1 MKFSLANKRKLL
13 TNAGKDVVLVLLGIL
28 IALSMVEGVLRFYNP
43 FGFRMRGDKIVLP
56 VNRTQVIH
64 NKESSKLDK
73 LVVNKKNS
81 LGFRGEEPPAD
92 FNDWLTVVTVGGSTT
107 ECLALN
113 ESKSWPY
120 VLGNKLKENFP
131 KLWLNNAGFGGQ
143 STFGHMVL
151 LRDFLIKLRPKSVIF
166 LVGTNDVGRGGF
178 SIQDKNLLGI
188 NQFRLLEK
196 ALITMANHSEVCS
209 VLLNLYRFYF
219 PVSITDLG
227 DIGEVDIRSLKQ
239 REISATMEKKTIE
252 SHEQK
257 YLTYYRQRLAELIE
271 LAQRN
276 QIDPVLITQPMLY
289 GDAVDDVT
297 GVNLHNIIAPGDNNG
312 GLRWKIMELYNDVT
326 RQVGKERGVL
336 VIDLARR
343 LPKSSRYFYDL
354 SHYSNEG
361 AAKVAA
367 IIYSRLLPYYEK
379 KYPMYYQPM
388 SQTGH

>member
-1 MKFSLANKRKLL
+1 MNFFLVNKRKLL

-28 IALSMVEGVLRFYNP
+28 IALSIVEVVIRVYNP
-43 FGFRMRGDKIVLP
+43 LGFRIRGDKIVLP
-56 VNRTQVIH
+56 VDRIQVIH
-64 NKESSKLDK
+64 NKEGSRFDK

-107 ECLALN
+107 ECFALN
-113 ESKSWPY
+113 ENKSWPY
-120 VLGNKLKENFP
+120 ILGNKLNKSFP

-143 STFGHMVL
+143 STFGHIVL
-151 LRDFLIKLRPKSVIF
+151 MRDFLIKLRPKSVIF

-178 SIQDKNLLGI
+178 SIQDKNLFGI
-188 NQFRLLEK
+188 NNFRILEK

-227 DIGEVDIRSLKQ
+227 DIGEIDIRTLKQ
-239 REISATMEKKTIE
+239 REISAATEKKIIE

-257 YLTYYRQRLAELIE
+257 YLPYYRQRLEKLIN
-271 LAQRN
+271 LAQEN

-289 GDAVDDVT
+289 GDAIDDVT
-297 GVNLHNIIAPGDNNG
+297 GVNLHNIIAYGDNNG
-312 GLRWKIMELYNDVT
+312 GLKWKLMELYNDVT

-379 KYPMYYQPM
+379 KYPLYYQPM
-388 SQTGH
+388 SQASH